1 MEITDYTDWIV
12 GFLGAVCG
20 WFFGE
25 FDGFLRALIVFTIV
39 DYASG
44 VIAAYVQK
52 ELSSAVGFKGILKKI
67 MLFALVGIVNVLD
80 REFLGNSDA
89 LRTAVVCFY
98 LANEGISILEN
109 AVKIGLPVPDV
120 LKEKLQQ
127 LHGKSGNDESINIT
141 EPDATLRKNK
151 VKGKNKQAS

>member
-1 MEITDYTDWIV
+1 MDITDFVDWIV
-12 GFLGAVCG
+12 GLLGAVLG

-25 FDGFLRALIVFTIV
+25 FDGFLRALIVFTFTIV
-39 DYASG
+39 DYVSG

-52 ELSSAVGFKGILKKI
+52 ELSSTVGFKGILKKI
-67 MLFALVGIVNVLD
+67 MLFALVGVVNVLD

-98 LANEGISILEN
+98 LANEGVSILEN

-127 LHGKSGNDESINIT
+127 LHGKSDT

-151 VKGKNKQAS
+151 AKGKNK

>member
-1 MEITDYTDWIV
+1 MDITDYADWIV
-12 GFLGAVCG
+12 GFLGAALG

-39 DYASG
+39 DYISG

-67 MLFALVGIVNVLD
+67 MIFALVGVVNVLD

-89 LRTAVVCFY
+89 LRTAVV
-98 LANEGISILEN
+98 
-109 AVKIGLPVPDV
+109 
-120 LKEKLQQ
+120 
-127 LHGKSGNDESINIT
+127 
-141 EPDATLRKNK
+141 
-151 VKGKNKQAS
+151 

>member
-1 MEITDYTDWIV
+1 M
-12 GFLGAVCG
+12 
-20 WFFGE
+20 
-25 FDGFLRALIVFTIV
+25 
-39 DYASG
+39 
-44 VIAAYVQK
+44 IAAYVQK

-67 MLFALVGIVNVLD
+67 MLFALVGVVNVLD

-98 LANEGISILEN
+98 LANEGVSILEN

-127 LHGKSGNDESINIT
+127 LHGNETQSENNN
-141 EPDATLRKNK
+141 KN
-151 VKGKNKQAS
+151 

>member
-1 MEITDYTDWIV
+1 MDITDSADWIV
-12 GFLGAVCG
+12 GLLGAALG

-39 DYASG
+39 DYISG

-67 MLFALVGIVNVLD
+67 MLFALVGVVNVLD

-98 LANEGISILEN
+98 LANEGVSILEN
-109 AVKIGLPVPDV
+109 AVKIGLPVPDI

-127 LHGKSGNDESINIT
+127 LHGKSDT

-151 VKGKNKQAS
+151 VKGKNK

>member
-1 MEITDYTDWIV
+1 MEITDYTGWIV
-12 GFLGAVCG
+12 GFLCAVCG

-67 MLFALVGIVNVLD
+67 MIFALVGVVNVLD

-89 LRTAVVCFY
+89 LRTAVV
-98 LANEGISILEN
+98 
-109 AVKIGLPVPDV
+109 
-120 LKEKLQQ
+120 
-127 LHGKSGNDESINIT
+127 
-141 EPDATLRKNK
+141 
-151 VKGKNKQAS
+151 